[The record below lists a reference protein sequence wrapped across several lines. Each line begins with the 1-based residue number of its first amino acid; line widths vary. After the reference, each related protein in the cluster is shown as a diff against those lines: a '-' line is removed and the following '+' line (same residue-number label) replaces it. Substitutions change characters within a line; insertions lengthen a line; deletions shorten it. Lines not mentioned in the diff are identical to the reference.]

1 MTRCP
6 LCRAKY
12 RGEDTCHRCQ
22 TDLSILLTIEGDAAK
37 LATIAVQHLAAG
49 NLNQAKY
56 YAGKAKKQH
65 ATKFHIHLENFIF
78 TQLTR

>member
-22 TDLSILLTIEGDAAK
+22 TDLSILLTIENDAAK
-37 LATIAVQHLAAG
+37 LATIAVQQLAAG
-49 NLNQAKY
+49 SLNQAKY
-56 YAGKAKKQH
+56 YAVKAKKQH
-65 ATKFHIHLENFIF
+65 ATKFNILLEDFIVS
-78 TQLTR
+78 QLNR